1 MIAEIT
7 QPLAA
12 IADFAAVCTIL
23 AEQSSA
29 DLKKLHEYLASI
41 ITKSARAGPI
51 LGRFPNLVK
60 HSEDNQIDSDL
71 IQLLADSL
79 TLVRANLRSRYV
91 TVDTG
96 FPVQSVIATV
106 EPV

>member
-1 MIAEIT
+1 MITEIT

-12 IADFAAVCTIL
+12 IANFAAVCTIL

-51 LGRFPNLVK
+51 LGRFQNLVK
-60 HSEDNQIDSDL
+60 HSEDNRIDSDL
-71 IQLLADSL
+71 IPDSL
-79 TLVRANLRSRYV
+79 TLVRANLRSRHV
-91 TVDTG
+91 KVDTG